1 MDTNTLARLRSLLK
15 DIENLESQSGDITKM
30 DMRILRSLLLDTI
43 TGNYDYVGAPM
54 KDEQAFKDKH
64 GICYIPEA
72 SDQAYTY
79 FDIAA
84 ITCNNHETT
93 ERVFQ
98 LCEWQ
103 HPDTIFEEGVREG
116 EWNERGEILIK

>member
-1 MDTNTLARLRSLLK
+1 MDTNTRARLELILPLLTDASK
-15 DIENLESQSGDITKM
+15 GYQVKANVDEAWSKLQE
-30 DMRILRSLLLDTI
+30 TI
-43 TGNYDYVGAPM
+43 TGDYDYVGQPM
-54 KDEQAFKDKH
+54 KNTKAFESKI

-84 ITCNNHETT
+84 ITGDNHETT

-103 HPDTIFEEGVREG
+103 HPETVFEEGVREG
-116 EWNERGEILIK
+116 EWTERGEILIK